1 MATTLDPGTAPA
13 RLAHKLLSRNKLCA
27 AMRAVGTM
35 TKAEAEAEVKS
46 RQSASK
52 RNPFVGQR
60 DGNGRAVKGVQAKL
74 ATFAV

>member
-1 MATTLDPGTAPA
+1 
-13 RLAHKLLSRNKLCA
+13 
-27 AMRAVGTM
+27 M
-35 TKAEAEAEVKS
+35 TKAEAEAEAEAEVKS

-52 RNPFVGQR
+52 RDPFVGQR

>member
-1 MATTLDPGTAPA
+1 MATALDPGTAPA
-13 RLAHKLLSRNKLCA
+13 RLAHKLLSQNKLCA

-35 TKAEAEAEVKS
+35 TKAEAEVKS

-52 RNPFVGQR
+52 RDPFVGQR